1 MDQVINPRPREEQ
14 AVNPLEPFYRA
25 AGAAVPSYQLVDG
38 ALVPEPF
45 RRLLV
50 HERDMTSTL
59 EAFLGQALSLE
70 VLETRVEGDCL
81 SREVVL
87 TGERDGVPAEFG
99 AIRIHLD
106 RLPEPEARSRV
117 VEGQRPLGRILRDL
131 AIEHRC
137 RPVSFFHVDT
147 DDVMRSALALRGDG
161 PLYGR
166 HNLLFG
172 AGEAL
177 MAEVT
182 EILPPFTD
190 RDGGNE

>member
-1 MDQVINPRPREEQ
+1 M
-14 AVNPLEPFYRA
+14 NPLEPFYRA
-25 AGAAVPSYQLVDG
+25 SGAAVPSYETVDG
-38 ALVPEPF
+38 MAVPEPF

-59 EAFLGQALSLE
+59 EAFLGQPLSLK

-87 TGERDGVPAEFG
+87 LGDRDGTPAEFG

-106 RLPEPEARSRV
+106 QLPGADARRRV
-117 VEGQRPLGRILRDL
+117 EDGQRPLGSILREL
-131 AIEHRC
+131 AIEHHC
-137 RPVSFFHVDT
+137 RPASFFHVGT
-147 DDVMRSALALRGDG
+147 DDVMRRALALRDDG

-166 HNLLFG
+166 HNLLYG
-172 AGEAL
+172 AGDAL

-190 RDGGNE
+190 QTPADA